1 MSTSSRVVHTREA
14 IERQKSYM
22 LSKGFDRAGFTEEEF
37 DRVADGYLD
46 MQDAIDQ
53 DIFSYLETVRHE

>member
-1 MSTSSRVVHTREA
+1 MHTREA

-22 LSKGFDRAGFTEEEF
+22 LSKGFDRAGLTEEEF